1 MGLFSR
7 KKEQPAG
14 PATPGPAPTQQQH
27 GSPGAPS
34 PGTPPQPAEMGQ
46 QPGQHGQAPLGAN
59 RVYGIKQPHEH
70 PYGPPYDPNAPQPY
84 VPPSWQPGSNPYDA
98 IRIPALPDMKALPP
112 ELQDFRDH
120 NPCGI
125 TTGVTTSDPAGVRQA
140 VSMITSMEHQLW
152 WERSRRQQLSL
163 AADELPAASEAATVI
178 QKHIRGRQAR
188 KEYETTL
195 RDILRGVDPSLDP
208 AGLPAGAQSHIS
220 NVNATGASRRLGLRA
235 VLGGHDQLPEGV
247 SEQQA
252 EAAGHY
258 RRQVDRISQ
267 RIAGHKDAGV
277 PHPNDHSGD
286 PLHADVKQL
295 LGGSYVASGAQVI
308 AALVRRCRELQAALL
323 EAVGQLEESQLSIK
337 GLKEA
342 NARLAELSSVRQDL
356 ETARGD
362 NMRLAG
368 TVAKLRTV
376 LTAQAASSNA
386 GAARENPFVAAWY
399 RKAYADTEWQKVP
412 PDMIMAAQHGPPDP
426 LYSMAVPDRSGFVYE
441 RDTPLI
447 PTQTAAPLIR
457 ESLPPDTYMGVHE
470 DLYRRAANAPGYGQ
484 PQQQQY
490 PGQYPGQ
497 QQQGPMLG
505 AGLRDAAGNL
515 LPSSANNLHNYQNP
529 NYHNGQSAGGAY
541 DRLRSSSP
549 GRGAQPPPTPPPQ
562 SYTPAPPHFSTNLAY
577 LSTVLQP
584 LPPQPAPQ
592 QHPALALP
600 PAAPL
605 PPLRLPTATAGTA
618 HNAEPPNFS
627 SASDEPQD
635 LCPCAPSLPSEQAS
649 PAGLATGAPAPE
661 STPAS
666 ALGSVSGAFSTPAS
680 PRGLPPPACRTQGF
694 TQVLG
699 FDLPSS
705 PPASHHSDASGAGGG
720 FEVDMDGGG
729 GAAAATPY
737 PPAACVEVGRRYV
750 AAVLAAVSYGVD
762 APGVRGELEALL
774 APGVEAHVGVT
785 GAAPPA
791 RGRHVFLD
799 MLGRDN
805 SGPNP
810 RTSRSLTLHRLALD
824 PDGRI
829 TAAWARYQLFDEMR
843 DLMLLP
849 PPPQQL
855 QSPSA
860 VAATASATAGGGL
873 EEEEQGGGGGGSAAQ
888 PMETKSPALA
898 AQVGR
903 GVAAW
908 LGCVDSSFEGV
919 RDVFGG
925 LGEDCQLWE
934 ALGLW
939 RHMAGAR
946 GRDAVLQ
953 QLQHLHAEYDIRIR
967 RGSWAL
973 DAAGLVAFCAW
984 EADVRRRRCR
994 SPRGHLRDVVM
1005 YRTPLPGEAAGQQS
1019 PLKTLAIKRDEQAE
1033 ASPSVLPLASLAALT
1048 TLFTA
1053 SRAMAVEVPEVSAED
1068 ITIMAASQPDA
1079 GIQSIIVG
1087 LLFGTVVALLL
1098 VVTGGVAYINIKQW
1112 LDARQEKEDRDKE
1125 KAAPAAAAS
1134 SSAAKWVTRKRLR

>member
-34 PGTPPQPAEMGQ
+34 PGTPPQPAGGYSTGGSAVPAPAPHPTPLHQGPGLVAPGAALAGSIPPAAISPAPGPGMPGPANPSSAEYQQELFRQHYDYLVRNGLVAQQQQLMQPGLTLEEQQQILLQQQQQLLYQQQQLQQQQAMLQQHAAVALTASGGGALDPAAAAHAAAMSAGGAPGQALLYQAAQQAAAAGRPLTLNFVAEMGQ

-112 ELQDFRDH
+112 ELQDFRDQ
-120 NPCGI
+120 CA
-125 TTGVTTSDPAGVRQA
+125 TGVRQA

-152 WERSRRQQLSL
+152 WERSRRQQAEEDCKVLLAAVHTERGIGDALLGEQERRRLAAAEAGGKLSL

-412 PDMIMAAQHGPPDP
+412 PGGPGGVALMDGPDAAVETWDDLRASLPEPVLMPRVAGPGQRYKDLLGLKQDMIMAAQHGPPDP

-541 DRLRSSSP
+541 DRLVAQQDAMRREAAAQADVAAAMAAGGGSGGRDRSFSYNRDTPVVPVYSVLPLIREDEFVRRSSSP

-577 LSTVLQP
+577 VREQGY
-584 LPPQPAPQ
+584 PPP
-592 QHPALALP
+592 P
-600 PAAPL
+600 PAAV
-605 PPLRLPTATAGTA
+605 T
-618 HNAEPPNFS
+618 
-627 SASDEPQD
+627 
-635 LCPCAPSLPSEQAS
+635 
-649 PAGLATGAPAPE
+649 
-661 STPAS
+661 
-666 ALGSVSGAFSTPAS
+666 
-680 PRGLPPPACRTQGF
+680 
-694 TQVLG
+694 
-699 FDLPSS
+699 
-705 PPASHHSDASGAGGG
+705 
-720 FEVDMDGGG
+720 
-729 GAAAATPY
+729 AAAA
-737 PPAACVEVGRRYV
+737 
-750 AAVLAAVSYGVD
+750 
-762 APGVRGELEALL
+762 
-774 APGVEAHVGVT
+774 
-785 GAAPPA
+785 
-791 RGRHVFLD
+791 
-799 MLGRDN
+799 
-805 SGPNP
+805 
-810 RTSRSLTLHRLALD
+810 
-824 PDGRI
+824 
-829 TAAWARYQLFDEMR
+829 
-843 DLMLLP
+843 
-849 PPPQQL
+849 
-855 QSPSA
+855 
-860 VAATASATAGGGL
+860 
-873 EEEEQGGGGGGSAAQ
+873 
-888 PMETKSPALA
+888 ALA
-898 AQVGR
+898 TQH
-903 GVAAW
+903 
-908 LGCVDSSFEGV
+908 L
-919 RDVFGG
+919 
-925 LGEDCQLWE
+925 QPQP
-934 ALGLW
+934 
-939 RHMAGAR
+939 
-946 GRDAVLQ
+946 Q
-953 QLQHLHAEYDIRIR
+953 QLQHL
-967 RGSWAL
+967 
-973 DAAGLVAFCAW
+973 
-984 EADVRRRRCR
+984 
-994 SPRGHLRDVVM
+994 PPP
-1005 YRTPLPGEAAGQQS
+1005 TP
-1019 PLKTLAIKRDEQAE
+1019 
-1033 ASPSVLPLASLAALT
+1033 
-1048 TLFTA
+1048 
-1053 SRAMAVEVPEVSAED
+1053 RAMY
-1068 ITIMAASQPDA
+1068 T
-1079 GIQSIIVG
+1079 
-1087 LLFGTVVALLL
+1087 
-1098 VVTGGVAYINIKQW
+1098 
-1112 LDARQEKEDRDKE
+1112 
-1125 KAAPAAAAS
+1125 
-1134 SSAAKWVTRKRLR
+1134 